1 MRRLL
6 FCCIGLLFIG
16 CAGSPY
22 LIQDQLELE
31 HRYGGS
37 KEVID
42 QFGRSLVVFK
52 LVRNN
57 SVLSSSDSFHL
68 KISPNKGIFNSLD
81 ILFPLGDTNTQKEY
95 CILVVADK
103 GEYILSD
110 LYGSSSGTRSYT
122 VRWPLLFTNKK
133 VTIDR
138 PGQYFL
144 GTFVSDQENHGDW
157 NFFNDPKGQKECES
171 KLSSELNI
179 QSLRLE
185 SLKPKKFYG
194 PSRANIGDN

>member
-1 MRRLL
+1 MRRLF
-6 FCCIGLLFIG
+6 FCCISLLFIECLG
-16 CAGSPY
+16 TSPY
-22 LIQDQLELE
+22 LIRDRLELE
-31 HRYGGS
+31 HRYGDS

-42 QFGRSLVVFK
+42 RFGRSLVVFK
-52 LVRNN
+52 LVRNH

-68 KISPNKGIFNSLD
+68 KISPNKGSFNSLD
-81 ILFPLGDTNTQKEY
+81 ILFPLGDTQKEY
-95 CILVVADK
+95 CILVAADT

-110 LYGSSSGTRSYT
+110 LYGSSSGARSYT
-122 VRWPLLFTNKK
+122 IRWPLLFIDKK
-133 VTIDR
+133 LIIDH

-144 GTFVSDQENHGDW
+144 GTFASDPENNGDW

-185 SLKPKKFYG
+185 LLKPKKFYG